1 MSAYDRVF
9 AAVFPP
15 ASELDIPTPKIG
27 SSSFGESFG
36 SPFLPDTAPVSA
48 ATEQIRW
55 NRAWHTATAFL
66 SLPNVHI
73 TVEQARQTEEVLRRT
88 WFKPVTPEFSKAV
101 KYVVSED
108 SPGYHFRKQQGK
120 DNLLRWYEEMGT
132 KHYLEYVRPSLLTV
146 RSERRR
152 RGRFTLIRIR
162 RFYKKI
168 LLPPCTR
175 QPKSC
180 K

>member
-15 ASELDIPTPKIG
+15 ASEFDIPTPKIG

-36 SPFLPDTAPVSA
+36 SPFLPETTPVSA

-66 SLPNVHI
+66 LLPNVHI
-73 TVEQARQTEEVLRRT
+73 TVEQASQVEEVLKRT
-88 WFKPVTPEFSKAV
+88 WFKPFTPEVSKAL

-108 SPGYHFRKQQGK
+108 SPGHHLRKQQK
-120 DNLLRWYEEMGT
+120 RDNLLRWYEEMGT
-132 KHYLEYVRPSLLTV
+132 RHYLEYVRPSLLTV
-146 RSERRR
+146 RSERLR
-152 RGRFTLIRIR
+152 
-162 RFYKKI
+162 
-168 LLPPCTR
+168 TR
-175 QPKSC
+175 TVLC
-180 K
+180 

>member
-15 ASELDIPTPKIG
+15 ATELDTPTPDIG

-36 SPFLPDTAPVSA
+36 SPFLPETVP

-66 SLPNVHI
+66 LLPNVHI
-73 TVEQARQTEEVLRRT
+73 TVEQAKEAEEILRRR
-88 WFKPVTPEFSKAV
+88 WFKPFTPEVSHAV

-108 SPGYHFRKQQGK
+108 SAGHLLRKQQRK
-120 DNLLRWYEEMGT
+120 DNLLQWYEEMGT
-132 KHYLEYVRPSLLTV
+132 RHYLEYVRPSLLTV
-146 RSERRR
+146 CQER
-152 RGRFTLIRIR
+152 
-162 RFYKKI
+162 
-168 LLPPCTR
+168 
-175 QPKSC
+175 Q
-180 K
+180 

>member
-15 ASELDIPTPKIG
+15 ASECDTPTPEIG

-36 SPFLPDTAPVSA
+36 SPFLPETAP

-73 TVEQARQTEEVLRRT
+73 TVEQARQAEEVLRRT
-88 WFKPVTPEFSKAV
+88 WFKPFTPEVSIAV
-101 KYVVSED
+101 KYVVSEA
-108 SPGYHFRKQQGK
+108 SAGYHLRKQQQK

-132 KHYLEYVRPSLLTV
+132 RHYLEYVRPSLLNV
-146 RSERRR
+146 CPER
-152 RGRFTLIRIR
+152 
-162 RFYKKI
+162 
-168 LLPPCTR
+168 
-175 QPKSC
+175 Q
-180 K
+180 